1 MLISANKISLCS
13 GIQTYFLWNNSY
25 VSIIFWSLTIYLHSK
40 QIIEI
45 LFMNIM
51 KTADVRTKNSFYQFL
66 KELMKFHTF
75 VTFCGCLLHVSIKSN
90 HRGCNY
96 VLPHLKKAL
105 KRPTKNDLS
114 VVTIQKMKFSIKDLF
129 SKCDQ
134 IHNFLRIWS
143 HLLTKSLMENFIFS
157 LVCMEAPTGKS
168 LQLYWK

>member
-1 MLISANKISLCS
+1 MFRYSNLLFMKQQLCLYNFLKFNNIPPFKANHRDFIYEHYENCWCQNKKLFLPIFER
-13 GIQTYFLWNNSY
+13 TYEVPYICHFLW
-25 VSIIFWSLTIYLHSK
+25 
-40 QIIEI
+40 
-45 LFMNIM
+45 
-51 KTADVRTKNSFYQFL
+51 
-66 KELMKFHTF
+66 
-75 VTFCGCLLHVSIKSN
+75 LLHVSIKSN

-134 IHNFLRIWS
+134 THNFLRIWS
-143 HLLTKSLMENFIFS
+143 HLLKKFLMENFIFS

-168 LQLYWK
+168 LQLYLK